1 MRGKRGLGGAR
12 RREWLGVRGEIQR
25 AMRGNNEG
33 KRKVKGG
40 REGGKDNDW
49 ERRVRSERQEAG
61 SGD

>member
-1 MRGKRGLGGAR
+1 M
-12 RREWLGVRGEIQR
+12 RGEIQR